1 MDNAAESAIN
11 DSKELM
17 RLCRTGR
24 LYEVESW
31 IASGKSLDITCAT
44 KNRRRKSLLEVAV
57 ETGFHSL
64 VELIAKSG
72 ATSSSSKDAALALA
86 VSLRRLD
93 LVELLCAN
101 GDTVRSIPFADVLL
115 TWEPAIIRFFLD
127 HDVDFLTG
135 RPFAE
140 AFGERTRTALRAFL
154 DCKNAYPEFAGNLQE
169 QIDCALRHFCGE
181 GDLKWVSLL
190 IWAGGDPRS
199 RGPVLNQEYT
209 EDPECFTTGLRQACH
224 AESLEVLKKL
234 KPQRDK
240 DDLSD
245 LLQCAAFWSR
255 SATLE
260 YLLELGT
267 NPNDKPNG
275 GSSAV
280 DRVLRNMSFAP
291 LVAGGTDQLNSRF
304 GIRQAFDCISVLA
317 SHGAAW
323 RPDSAYELT
332 SFRRALLHCMP
343 SVTIDLLQVFRKCG
357 ACPAETVHKLL
368 ATPQMKEHMRNEEHA
383 LQQLGIHLAA
393 RPGTRR
399 RRKLMAAT
407 TAV

>member
-1 MDNAAESAIN
+1 MDYAGENAIN

-31 IASGKSLDITCAT
+31 IASGKSLDITGAT
-44 KNRRRKSLLEVAV
+44 KNCRRKSLIEVAV

-64 VELIAKSG
+64 VELIAKNG
-72 ATSSSSKDAALALA
+72 ASSTSSKDAALALA

-93 LVELLCAN
+93 IVDLLCAT
-101 GDTVRSIPFADVLL
+101 GAAVRSVPFADVLL
-115 TWEPAIIRFFLD
+115 TWEPSIIRFFLD
-127 HDVDFLTG
+127 HGADFLSG

-154 DCKNAYPEFAGNLQE
+154 DCKNAHPEFAGHLQE
-169 QIDCALRHFCGE
+169 QIDCALRYFCGE

-199 RGPVLNQEYT
+199 RGPVLNEEYT

-224 AESLEVLKKL
+224 AEGLDVLKKL
-234 KPQRDK
+234 KPQRDR
-240 DDLSD
+240 DDLSE

-255 SATLE
+255 TATIE

-267 NPNDKPNG
+267 DPNDKPNG

-291 LVAGGTDQLNSRF
+291 VVAHGTDQLNSRF
-304 GIRQAFDCISVLA
+304 DIRQAFDCISVLA
-317 SHGAAW
+317 SHGAVW
-323 RPDSAYELT
+323 RPDSTYDLT

-357 ACPAETVHKLL
+357 VCPAETVHKLL
-368 ATPQMKEHMRNEEHA
+368 GTPQMKEHMKSEAHA
-383 LQQLGIHLAA
+383 LQQLGLHLDTK
-393 RPGTRR
+393 PGTRG
-399 RRKLMAAT
+399 RRKLIAAT
-407 TAV
+407 TAI